1 MKIAGLLGSMLV
13 WFCVGTVLAQGALL
27 GVLWSK
33 GFLSKQRVLA
43 ALAAWQGL
51 EVHAAGEPGEKTP
64 DDEREEPSYDEV
76 IRRRAMVSLDLD
88 LRESAIDKSLGDLR
102 NVETQIKTES
112 ERLDGWKKSFDDR
125 LATLQTTTTDA
136 ALQELQ
142 RTLEAISPKQ
152 AKEQILHMLDSPA
165 NRHDKPMRDVVSVV
179 KAMPLDK
186 RKKIFA
192 EFKSPE
198 EVEKLGAILQEIR
211 LGTPDSDLI
220 RDARGQLQQQLN
232 PQR

>member
-1 MKIAGLLGSMLV
+1 MKIVGLLGSLLL

-33 GFLSKQRVLA
+33 GFLSQDRVLS

-51 EVHAAGEPGEKTP
+51 EIRAAADTGKAGP

-76 IRRRAMVSLDLD
+76 IRKRAMVSLDLD

-102 NVETQIKTES
+102 NVETQIKTER
-112 ERLDGWKKSFDDR
+112 ERLDGWKQSFDDR

-142 RTLEAISPKQ
+142 RTLEAIAPKQ
-152 AKEQILHMLDSPA
+152 AKDQILHMLDSPA
-165 NRHDKPMRDVVSVV
+165 NRHDKPMRDVVSVI

-192 EFKSPE
+192 EFKSPQE
-198 EVEKLGAILQEIR
+198 MDKLAEILQEIR